1 MKREIKFRAWNEE
14 DNRWASGLDF
24 KREGL
29 FINYNISDNGEFELQ
44 ADYPMR
50 GYGRF
55 ILMQY
60 TGLKDKNDKEIYEGD
75 IVKVPAGWGDGL
87 LYNSFI
93 GEIQY
98 DAPNFYVNQG
108 ININKTGKWSNQEY
122 KWEEIEIIGN
132 IYENPELLKS

>member
-1 MKREIKFRAWNEE
+1 MKREIKFKIWDKITKRWLNANEYA
-14 DNRWASGLDF
+14 RI
-24 KREGL
+24 R
-29 FINYNISDNGEFELQ
+29 INPIQDKYGNGFNLYDSFNLVDDIEIVE
-44 ADYPMR
+44 
-50 GYGRF
+50 
-55 ILMQY
+55 Y
-60 TGLKDKNDKEIYEGD
+60 TGLKDKNGKEIYEGD

-132 IYENPELLKS
+132 IYENPELLES